1 MDIKDFTVFTVFHI
15 PLSINSKYFFL
26 KLCVSLPVTDKKI
39 RFEIAFEQLPIDLF
53 FQTASLNIS
62 LNCLIITT
70 RSGSLISLI
79 YINWHFLFIKF
90 ADRRLWIGYLHSGEN
105 WFLQF
110 NICNRSITINNNHH
124 SFLIPSIHSTTFH
137 QVHTTLLRSHKKSLL
152 YNIIRIIYIIA
163 ENWFIITR

>member
-1 MDIKDFTVFTVFHI
+1 MSGFNLYLIYTGLLSSWGEYSSSLQKSRSMDIKDFTVFTVFHI

-110 NICNRSITINNNHH
+110 NICNRSITI
-124 SFLIPSIHSTTFH
+124 IIHS
-137 QVHTTLLRSHKKSLL
+137 
-152 YNIIRIIYIIA
+152 
-163 ENWFIITR
+163 

>member
-90 ADRRLWIGYLHSGEN
+90 ADRRLWIGYLHRGEN

-110 NICNRSITINNNHH
+110 NICNRSITI
-124 SFLIPSIHSTTFH
+124 IIHSLYLVYTQLHFIKCT
-137 QVHTTLLRSHKKSLL
+137 QLYLEVIRKVH
-152 YNIIRIIYIIA
+152 YII
-163 ENWFIITR
+163 

>member
-1 MDIKDFTVFTVFHI
+1 MISVYHQVWWYQFIIRELYCKLVGSLDSICTWFILDCSPLVVNTLPLYKNQDQWILKITLYFTY
-15 PLSINSKYFFL
+15 PLIQNIFSWNS
-26 KLCVSLPVTDKKI
+26 VI

-110 NICNRSITINNNHH
+110 NICNRSITI
-124 SFLIPSIHSTTFH
+124 IIHS
-137 QVHTTLLRSHKKSLL
+137 
-152 YNIIRIIYIIA
+152 
-163 ENWFIITR
+163 